1 LQPVTITLDGREV
14 SGHSGITILDLSR
27 ESGIDIPTLCYDPY
41 LTSIGACR
49 MCMVENEQTRTL
61 VASCVTPISPG
72 MVINTHSPRVIEHR
86 KNIVK
91 LLLASHPDSCLV
103 CDKGNHC
110 QLRQL
115 ASDMGIG
122 LVEFQKIPQMS
133 AIEEVNPFIE
143 RDLSKCILCAKCIRA
158 CQELVVEGAID
169 YFQRGFSNKPAT
181 LNNLPLEDS
190 ECTFC
195 GTCVVLCPT
204 GALTEKDRAY
214 RGTTKTTV
222 QTTCPFCGCGCCIS
236 LEVKDKHI
244 VRVSPGKK
252 DSVYPV
258 RNSGRYDSK
267 PSGALN
273 PAAGQRGSISNGVN
287 HCTLCV
293 RGSYGYDFIHSA
305 DRLTKPLVKR
315 NETFVDV
322 SWDQVLELVATEF
335 KRLKDEHGPNCL
347 AILGSSKCTNEEN
360 YLLQRFA
367 RCVLGTNNIDNGSR
381 LYSSATRL
389 GLGSSI
395 GFSGTT
401 NYLSNLEQSEVIM
414 VVGANPSASA
424 PIIEYA
430 IKRAVKYKKAKLIL
444 IDPRQT
450 KLSSFAHLWLQPKI
464 GTDVALLN
472 SLANVIIDEGLL
484 DEEFVARRTDNF
496 KALTK
501 VLEKYSLEYVET
513 VTGVPSD
520 EIRAAARL
528 YAMASVAAVVYGNGI
543 TQHANGTDGVK
554 TISNLAL
561 LTGNIGRRGGGI
573 YALQRENNGQGACD
587 MGALPDFLP
596 GYQSVADAQ
605 TRRKFEEHWKA
616 ILPANP
622 GLTALEIIEQ
632 AKEGKIKGLYIV
644 GENPILSFPHSS
656 LIAEALASLDFLVAQ
671 DMFPTETAR
680 LANVILPAASFAEKE
695 GTFTNFEGRVNR
707 VRKAIEPPGESLP
720 DWEIILRLAEKMGSP
735 LPFSSLHQVMNE
747 IEGLV
752 PLYEGYT
759 DSERLYQV
767 EPETWETRR
776 TYMKQFLSGFA
787 RFSPVEWS
795 PQAEGAKEDYP
806 FTLLT
811 GTILYHFGTGARSS
825 RASRSK
831 KFLPQPFLEIGASDA
846 KKLRISN
853 SDKVKL
859 ISPVAELTTTVRIT
873 DTLSEGIIFM
883 PISFPESPVNRL
895 FSIVLDPEA
904 KTPSLKACQVKI
916 ERICDSDT
924 ETIDV
929 RPQTEK
935 WK

>member
-14 SGHSGITILDLSR
+14 SGHSGMTILELAR
-27 ESGIDIPTLCYDPY
+27 ESGIDIPTLCYDPH

-49 MCMVENEQTRTL
+49 ICLVENEQTGVL
-61 VASCVTPISPG
+61 VASCVTPIASG
-72 MVINTHSPRVIEHR
+72 MIINTHSPRVIEHR

-103 CDKGNHC
+103 CDKGNRC

-122 LVEFQKIPQMS
+122 LVEFQRIPQM
-133 AIEEVNPFIE
+133 ATIEEVNPFIE

-169 YFQRGFSNKPAT
+169 YLRRGFANVPAT

-195 GTCVVLCPT
+195 GTCVALCPT
-204 GALTEKDRAY
+204 GALTEKERVY

-222 QTTCPFCGCGCCIS
+222 QTTCPFCGCGCRIS
-236 LEVKDKHI
+236 LEIKDNHI
-244 VRVSPGKK
+244 VRVSPVEE
-252 DSVYPV
+252 DV
-258 RNSGRYDSK
+258 
-267 PSGALN
+267 
-273 PAAGQRGSISNGVN
+273 VN
-287 HCTLCV
+287 HGTLCV
-293 RGSYGYDFIHSA
+293 RGSYGCDFIHSP
-305 DRLTKPLVKR
+305 DRLTKPLVKVNPVR
-315 NETFVDV
+315 NDGALNTALSERYLNSEHDPSPLLKVGLSNGVKDSFAEV
-322 SWDQVLELVATEF
+322 SWNQVLELVATEF
-335 KRLKDEHGPNCL
+335 KRIKDEHGPNSL

-367 RCVLGTNNIDNGSR
+367 RCVLGINNIDNGSR

-401 NYLSNLEQSEVIM
+401 NYLSDLEQSEVIM
-414 VVGANPSASA
+414 VVGANPPASA
-424 PIIEYA
+424 PIVEYA
-430 IKRAVKYKKAKLIL
+430 IKRAVKYKRAKLIL

-450 KLSSFAHLWLQPKI
+450 KLSSFAHLWLRPKI

-472 SLANVIIDEGLL
+472 SLAKVIIDEGLL
-484 DEEFVARRTDNF
+484 DEEFVTRRTDNF
-496 KALTK
+496 EALTK
-501 VLEKYSLEYVET
+501 ALERYFPEYAET
-513 VTGVPSD
+513 ITGIPNH

-528 YAMASVAAVVYGNGI
+528 YATASSAAIVYGTGI
-543 TQHANGTDGVK
+543 TQHASGTEGVK
-554 TISNLAL
+554 AIPNLAL

-587 MGALPDFLP
+587 MGALPDFFP
-596 GYQSVADAQ
+596 GYQDVTDAQ
-605 TRRKFEEHWKA
+605 TRRKFEEHWKVS
-616 ILPANP
+616 LPANL
-622 GLTALEIIEQ
+622 GLTAVEIIEQ

-656 LIAEALASLDFLVAQ
+656 LVAEALTSLDFLVVQ
-671 DMFPTETAR
+671 DMFLTETAR
-680 LANVILPAASFAEKE
+680 LANVVLPAASFAEKE

-707 VRKAIEPPGESLP
+707 VRKAIEPFGESLP
-720 DWEIILRLAEKMGSP
+720 DWEIILRLAETMGSP
-735 LPFSSLHQVMNE
+735 LPFSSLRQVMDE

-759 DSERLYQV
+759 DSERLYQA
-767 EPETWETRR
+767 ELDTRETRR

-787 RFSPVEWS
+787 RFSPVEYI

-811 GTILYHFGTGARSS
+811 GTILYHFGTGSRSS

-831 KFLPQPFLEIGASDA
+831 KFLPQAFVEIGESDA
-846 KKLRISN
+846 KKLGIGH

-859 ISPVAELTTTVRIT
+859 FSPVAELTTAVRIT
-873 DTLSEGIIFM
+873 DTLPEGIIFM

-895 FSIVLDPEA
+895 FNIVLDPEA
-904 KTPSLKACQVKI
+904 KTPSLKACHVRI
-916 ERICDSDT
+916 ERIGLHG
-924 ETIDV
+924 
-929 RPQTEK
+929 
-935 WK
+935 